1 VTATER
7 GAKGATVSDQQP
19 SAWGGP
25 PTPQQTQPVV
35 NRQCQHC
42 GWPTPAA
49 DPVCRNCG
57 IDARAGAGAA
67 PVAGLPPGPVA
78 PPPPGIRA
86 AAGGSPGM
94 RPSTPVAAPSTNGM
108 AVASLVLGILWIYW
122 VGSVLALIFGYIAR
136 QQIDQHQGMQGGRGM
151 ATAGIVLGWIGI
163 GFLVLFMLVV
173 ILGMASGPSYDAL
186 RLLPS

>member
-1 VTATER
+1 
-7 GAKGATVSDQQP
+7 VSDQQP

-57 IDARAGAGAA
+57 TDARPGAGAPAGARVPPA
-67 PVAGLPPGPVA
+67 PV
-78 PPPPGIRA
+78 PPPG
-86 AAGGSPGM
+86 GPHGL
-94 RPSTPVAAPSTNGM
+94 RPYAPVAAPSTNGM

-122 VGSVLALIFGYIAR
+122 IGSVLALIFGYIAR
-136 QQIDQHQGMQGGRGM
+136 QQINQAQGMQQGRGM
-151 ATAGIVLGWIGI
+151 ATAGIVLGWIGV
-163 GFLVLFMLVV
+163 GFLILFMLLG
-173 ILGMASGPSYDAL
+173 ILGMATSPAYDAL